1 MDVKLEKLSSSKV
14 LLEVAVESKKFDEAL
29 QKAFKKNAGNFRVQ
43 GFRPG
48 KAPFHMVKRFYGVE
62 VLFDDASNAL
72 LNETY
77 PQAVAQTEINPVG
90 YPDIDIT
97 QIEEGKDFL
106 YKATVEVYPEFEV
119 AEYKGLSVAKPSYP
133 ADEAEIEKE
142 IEDLKEKNARLV
154 SKAEGS
160 VIEAKDTA
168 VIDFLGKVDG
178 VEFEGGKGESF
189 ELEIGSGTFIDNF
202 EEQLK
207 GLKAGEEKVVTVTF
221 PESYG
226 VESLNGKAADFEV
239 KVLDIKAKEYPEVD
253 DEFASEV
260 SEFETLAELKES
272 IAAKLK
278 EAGKKKEESEYRNNL
293 LAAVVEKTEIEIP
306 QSMIETQVDRLV
318 QDFEQRLA
326 YQGVDKKMYMEMTGS
341 NDNGLRDMFKENAQK
356 IVKNDLVLS
365 KIIEKEGL
373 LATDEEVTAKAE
385 EIAGMYGESKE
396 KFMEILLGSNRPDLE
411 MEIKTDKAF
420 VLLETLAAKD
430 AE

>member
-77 PQAVAQTEINPVG
+77 PQAVAQTEISPVG
-90 YPDIDIT
+90 YPEIDIT

-106 YKATVEVYPEFEV
+106 YKATVDVYPEFEV

-133 ADEAEIEKE
+133 ADEAEVDKE
-142 IEDLKEKNARLV
+142 IESLREKNARLV

-160 VIEAKDTA
+160 VIEDKDTA

-260 SEFETLAELKES
+260 SEFETLAELRES
-272 IAAKLK
+272 IASKLM

-293 LAAVVEKTEIEIP
+293 LAAVVEKTEIDIP
-306 QSMIETQVDRLV
+306 QSMVETQVDRLV

-341 NDNGLRDMFKENAQK
+341 NDNGLRDMFRENAQK

-385 EIAGMYGESKE
+385 EIAGQYGESKE

-420 VLLETLAAKD
+420 ALLEALAAKD

>member
-77 PQAVAQTEINPVG
+77 PQAVTQTEINPVG

-160 VIEAKDTA
+160 VIEDKDTA

-260 SEFETLAELKES
+260 SEFETLAELRES

-278 EAGKKKEESEYRNNL
+278 EAGKKKEESEYRNSL

-420 VLLETLAAKD
+420 ALLETLAAKD